1 MYYSTRLQFV
11 VLLFFVS
18 GGCCDSVSAQESMQT
33 GLVPSVFQ
41 TSDVG
46 RSTAA
51 RNNVLQPIRSQLSNQ
66 VAGGQEP
73 APVVADGEEL
83 PAPLDEPTLQI
94 QGISD
99 LTGLIEFYRARRGVN
114 VLLSPDQQSLLSK
127 YRIQVNPEFQ
137 FPESDLDELLVQ
149 LLRLYGLGLVP
160 LADRPSW
167 YQVVQLSD
175 LRPFASLL
183 LDDSDTPAGP
193 YATKL
198 FRLRN
203 ITAQQF
209 RDQIAPFI
217 PRMTETDSNA
227 IAYLDRW
234 NMVLITDLVSNL
246 ERVDRLLSRLDVQA
260 EEAITE
266 SIRVVNMPAVELK
279 SELDRILSDLSL
291 PKSDMGGTLPG
302 ATGWTEQA
310 AESGIP
316 MVASPRARVA
326 ADMRGNR
333 LLIQGTR
340 EKVAEVLKLVE
351 QLDQKTGATT
361 IVQLEHIS
369 GSEFAKALQQRF
381 GSEGGQQSGGLKFEL
396 RTDNRSLIVTGPDHL
411 LAMVDDLK
419 RLFDRPVTAEDSNPR
434 IRIYKIK
441 HVLAENL
448 LETIQSIQ
456 QRRRSTPRSPARGV
470 TSRGI
475 TNIGPSGG
483 GSIRQRDGMG
493 TINEQ
498 MDALASGQSFDRR
511 DNGPIRGD
519 RMGGDRDMALS
530 AFPGDPRGAFT
541 PTGFRDESYEAPD
554 RQSVLSQAFVTV
566 DQNSNSLIVDADPEI
581 HAWYKDLIERLDK
594 RRAQVLIEVSVVA
607 ISQAD
612 DLRIGIDISG
622 GDRRGANTAVVFT
635 QFGLSTAN
643 AGTGALT
650 LRPAAGF
657 NGAILRPEIAD
668 VLLQALATH
677 SRARVISAPRILV
690 NDNATGTLSSV
701 AEVPFAGLNA
711 SLNFTSTTLQGFAE
725 AGTTISMTPQISEA
739 DHLNLEFDVLVN
751 DFTGDGTETLPP
763 PRQSNQV
770 TSEVAIPDGHT
781 VIVGGLTRERWSRSD
796 SGIPYLERI
805 PVLRLLGGS
814 TTRGETAD
822 RLFVF
827 IRPIILRDEQFTD
840 LLNVSGKP
848 LQIAEVS
855 DGFPVSAPVIMK

>member
-1 MYYSTRLQFV
+1 MWLSARMFSGIA
-11 VLLFFVS
+11 LLAVF
-18 GGCCDSVSAQESMQT
+18 GDCCGKLRAQENNRE
-33 GLVPSVFQ
+33 GLLPSVFRVAD
-41 TSDVG
+41 TTRIGTASSDVRPPNRPSLADVLSVDG
-46 RSTAA
+46 A
-51 RNNVLQPIRSQLSNQ
+51 RPQDT
-66 VAGGQEP
+66 
-73 APVVADGEEL
+73 VVGEEL
-83 PAPLDEPTLQI
+83 PAPQEEPTLQI
-94 QGISD
+94 RGISD
-99 LTGLIEFYRARRGVN
+99 LTGLIEFYRVRRGIH
-114 VLLSPDQQSLLSK
+114 VLLTPDQQTMLSK
-127 YRIQVNPEFQ
+127 YRMEINPEFQ

-160 LADRPSW
+160 LAERPTW
-167 YQVVQLSD
+167 YQVVELSE
-175 LRPFASLL
+175 LRPFAALL
-183 LDDSDTPAGP
+183 LDESDTTTGP

-198 FRLRN
+198 FRLKN
-203 ITAQQF
+203 ITTQQF
-209 RDQIAPFI
+209 RDQVAPFI
-217 PRMTETDSNA
+217 PRMTATDSNA

-234 NMVLITDLVSNL
+234 NMVLITDLLSNL

-266 SIRVVNMPAVELK
+266 SIRVENMTAVELK
-279 SELDRILSDLSL
+279 SELDRILADLEQPNPVLGGSSSSDWS
-291 PKSDMGGTLPG
+291 P
-302 ATGWTEQA
+302 TEQGA
-310 AESGIP
+310 APAFS
-316 MVASPRARVA
+316 MTSPSRVRVA
-326 ADMRGNR
+326 ADTRGNR

-340 EKVAEVLKLVE
+340 EKVTEVLKLIE
-351 QLDQKTGATT
+351 QLDQKTGTTT
-361 IVQLEHIS
+361 IVQLQHIS
-369 GSEFAKALQQRF
+369 GTEFAKALQQRF
-381 GSEGGQQSGGLKFEL
+381 GRDSRQGAVGLKFEL

-411 LAMVDDLK
+411 LVAVEELK
-419 RLFDRPVTAEDSNPR
+419 SVFDRPAVSDEANSR

-441 HVLAENL
+441 HVLAVDL
-448 LETIQSIQ
+448 LETIQSVQ
-456 QRRRSTPRSPARGV
+456 QRRRSTPQPPARGV

-475 TNIGPSGG
+475 TNVGLSGDNV
-483 GSIRQRDGMG
+483 RQRQAWGG
-493 TINEQ
+493 
-498 MDALASGQSFDRR
+498 LADRS
-511 DNGPIRGD
+511 DSSEFSSSLAGAENGLVSGD
-519 RMGGDRDMALS
+519 RTGDNDGFGGQPLVASDR
-530 AFPGDPRGAFT
+530 GGIT
-541 PTGFRDESYEAPD
+541 PAGFRDESYDTPD

-612 DLRIGIDISG
+612 DLQIGIEVAG
-622 GDRRGANTAVVFT
+622 GDRSSVNKAFIFT
-635 QFGLSTAN
+635 QFGLSTAD

-650 LRPAAGF
+650 LRPTAGF

-751 DFTGDGTETLPP
+751 DFTGDGSETLPP

-781 VIVGGLTRERWSRSD
+781 VIVGGLTRARWSQSD
-796 SGIPYLERI
+796 SGIPFLERI
-805 PVLRLLGGS
+805 PGLRLLGGS
-814 TTRGETAD
+814 TSRGATED

-827 IRPIILRDEQFTD
+827 IRPIILRDDRFGD
-840 LLNVSGKP
+840 LLNVSGQP
-848 LQIAEVS
+848 LQVAEVN
-855 DGFPVSAPVIMK
+855 DGFPFSAPIIMK

>member
-1 MYYSTRLQFV
+1 M
-11 VLLFFVS
+11 
-18 GGCCDSVSAQESMQT
+18 
-33 GLVPSVFQ
+33 
-41 TSDVG
+41 
-46 RSTAA
+46 
-51 RNNVLQPIRSQLSNQ
+51 
-66 VAGGQEP
+66 
-73 APVVADGEEL
+73 
-83 PAPLDEPTLQI
+83 
-94 QGISD
+94 
-99 LTGLIEFYRARRGVN
+99 
-114 VLLSPDQQSLLSK
+114 
-127 YRIQVNPEFQ
+127 
-137 FPESDLDELLVQ
+137 
-149 LLRLYGLGLVP
+149 P
-160 LADRPSW
+160 LADRPTW

-175 LRPFASLL
+175 LRPFAALL
-183 LDDSDTPAGP
+183 LDESDTTTGP

-198 FRLRN
+198 FRLKN
-203 ITAQQF
+203 ITTQQF
-209 RDQIAPFI
+209 RDQVAPFI

-234 NMVLITDLVSNL
+234 NMVLITDLLSNL
-246 ERVDRLLSRLDVQA
+246 ERVDRLLSRLDVKA

-266 SIRVVNMPAVELK
+266 SIRVENMTAVELK
-279 SELDRILSDLSL
+279 SELDRILADLDQ
-291 PKSDMGGTLPG
+291 PTPG
-302 ATGWTEQA
+302 LGASAADPNQTEQG
-310 AESGIP
+310 SGQGFS
-316 MVASPRARVA
+316 MVSPSRVRVA
-326 ADMRGNR
+326 ADTRGNR

-361 IVQLEHIS
+361 IVQLQHIS
-369 GSEFAKALQQRF
+369 GTEFAKALQQRF
-381 GSEGGQQSGGLKFEL
+381 GSDGGQDAVGLKFEL

-411 LAMVDDLK
+411 LAAVEELK
-419 RLFDRPVTAEDSNPR
+419 SLFDRPATSDESNPR

-441 HVLAENL
+441 HVLAEEL
-448 LETIQSIQ
+448 LETIQSVQ

-483 GSIRQRDGMG
+483 NDRRGDGFGGLNNQTDSSPLGS
-493 TINEQ
+493 
-498 MDALASGQSFDRR
+498 SFDRGG
-511 DNGPIRGD
+511 NGLANGD
-519 RMGGDRDMALS
+519 RIGGDRGTDGL
-530 AFPGDPRGAFT
+530 AFPTGEQGGFT
-541 PTGFRDESYEAPD
+541 PAGFRPESYDTPD

-612 DLRIGIDISG
+612 DLQIGIEVSG
-622 GDRRGANTAVVFT
+622 GDRSPANKAFVFT
-635 QFGLSTAN
+635 QFGLSTAD

-650 LRPAAGF
+650 LRPTAGF

-805 PVLRLLGGS
+805 PVLRLLGGN

-827 IRPIILRDEQFTD
+827 IRPIILRDEQFGD
-840 LLNVSGKP
+840 LLNVSGQP
-848 LQIAEVS
+848 LQVADVN

>member
-1 MYYSTRLQFV
+1 MIRSYRFQLVLVLSGILLGSKV
-11 VLLFFVS
+11 VS
-18 GGCCDSVSAQESMQT
+18 SHGQEAS
-33 GLVPSVFQ
+33 LSHNPPSVFRISPGNDARL
-41 TSDVG
+41 TSSGRLSPLGVG
-46 RSTAA
+46 LLA
-51 RNNVLQPIRSQLSNQ
+51 
-66 VAGGQEP
+66 QENI
-73 APVVADGEEL
+73 ATERTGEEL
-83 PAPLDEPTLQI
+83 PFPQDEPTLQI
-94 QGISD
+94 RGISD

-114 VLLSPDQQSLLSK
+114 VLLTPDQQTMLSK
-127 YRIQVNPEFQ
+127 YRIEINPEFQ

-160 LADRPSW
+160 LADRPTW

-175 LRPFASLL
+175 LRPFAALL
-183 LDDSDTPAGP
+183 LDESDTTTGP

-198 FRLRN
+198 FRLKN
-203 ITAQQF
+203 ITTQQF
-209 RDQIAPFI
+209 RDQVAPFI

-234 NMVLITDLVSNL
+234 NMVLITDLLSNL
-246 ERVDRLLSRLDVQA
+246 ERVDRLLSRLDVKA

-266 SIRVVNMPAVELK
+266 SIRVENMTAVELK
-279 SELDRILSDLSL
+279 SELDRILSDLEQPTPGL
-291 PKSDMGGTLPG
+291 GGVSTADPNQ
-302 ATGWTEQA
+302 TEQGGGPGF
-310 AESGIP
+310 S
-316 MVASPRARVA
+316 MVSPSRVRVA
-326 ADMRGNR
+326 ADTRGNR

-361 IVQLEHIS
+361 IVQLQHIS

-381 GSEGGQQSGGLKFEL
+381 GSDGGQDAVGLKFEL

-411 LAMVDDLK
+411 LAAVEELK
-419 RLFDRPVTAEDSNPR
+419 SLFDRPATSDESNPR

-441 HVLAENL
+441 HVLAEEL
-448 LETIQSIQ
+448 LETIQSVQ
-456 QRRRSTPRSPARGV
+456 QRRRSTPRTPARGV

-483 GSIRQRDGMG
+483 NDRRGDGFGGLNNGTDSSALGS
-493 TINEQ
+493 
-498 MDALASGQSFDRR
+498 SFDRGG
-511 DNGPIRGD
+511 NGLANGD
-519 RMGGDRDMALS
+519 RTGGDRGTDGL
-530 AFPGDPRGAFT
+530 AFPTGEQGGFT
-541 PTGFRDESYEAPD
+541 PAGFRDESYDTPD

-612 DLRIGIDISG
+612 DLQIGIDISG
-622 GDRRGANTAVVFT
+622 GDRSSANKAFVFT

-650 LRPAAGF
+650 LRPTAGF

-805 PVLRLLGGS
+805 PVLRLLGGN

-827 IRPIILRDEQFTD
+827 IRPIILRDEQFGD
-840 LLNVSGKP
+840 LLHVSGQP
-848 LQIAEVS
+848 LQVAEVN